1 MANRRREFIIQ
12 ASQVADGLLIAAVF
26 WLAHAFREQLAFS
39 FPFPYRIFGY
49 AVQHALIAPF
59 RYYKWLYLI
68 VLPLYPFLLDVNG
81 FYSRSHSQ
89 RLRNTIWI
97 LLKSSIICT
106 LAVMAAMFLW
116 RPLSGLSR
124 SVVVIFCVFSIVALF
139 IKDQIFQA
147 FLRHRA
153 RSGKEVTEIILVG
166 AADRNAEFAA
176 LLEDHPE
183 WSLRVAA
190 RLNLNENLLAELPV
204 MLHHY
209 PVGCVVF
216 NVTQTA
222 FSEIEKAILAC
233 EVEGVEAWLVADF
246 FRTSIAKA
254 TVDDFY
260 GKPLLIFRT
269 TPEISW
275 QLVCKRVID
284 VTGAFIGLV
293 VLGPLL
299 MLPVAIILKITSP
312 GPVLFKQKR
321 SGLHGRLFT
330 MLKFRSMVTN
340 AEMLKAELE
349 VFNEMSGPVFKM
361 QDDPRCTPFGRFL
374 RRTSIDE
381 LPQLWNVLVGDMS
394 LVGPR
399 PPIPTEV
406 QHYDP
411 WHRRRLSVKPG
422 LTCIWQ
428 ISGRN
433 RIGFD
438 QWMKLDME
446 YIDNWSLWLDIKI
459 LFRTIPVVLSGLSVK
474 RLPTPVPPTTPQP
487 LPAPASVST
496 AVASPSDSP
505 SLLSA
510 KPNPSSPAATRNRE
524 S

>member
-12 ASQVADGLLIAAVF
+12 ASQVADGLLIAVAF
-26 WLAHAFREQLAFS
+26 WCAHAIREQLAFS
-39 FPFPYRIFGY
+39 FPFPYRVLEY
-49 AVQHALIAPF
+49 TVQHALIAPF

-68 VLPLYPFLLDVNG
+68 LLPLYPFLLDVNG
-81 FYSRSHSQ
+81 FYSRSHGQ
-89 RLRNTIWI
+89 QFRNTIWI
-97 LLKSSIICT
+97 LLKSGVICT

-116 RPLSGLSR
+116 RPLSALSR
-124 SVVVIFCVFSIVALF
+124 SVVVIFGLLSIIVLF
-139 IKDQIFQA
+139 VKDRFFQA
-147 FLRHRA
+147 YLRHRA

-166 AADRNAEFAA
+166 PAERNAEFAA
-176 LLEDHPE
+176 QLNDHPE
-183 WSLRVAA
+183 WSLRVATQ
-190 RLNLNENLLAELPV
+190 LNLNENLLAELPL
-204 MLHHY
+204 MLHRY

-216 NVTQTA
+216 NVTQTS
-222 FSEIEKAILAC
+222 FSEIEKAIIAC

-275 QLVCKRVID
+275 QLVCKRIID
-284 VTGAFIGLV
+284 VAGAALGLI
-293 VLGPLL
+293 VLGLPMLL
-299 MLPVAIILKITSP
+299 VAIVIRLTSP

-349 VFNEMSGPVFKM
+349 VFNEMTGPVFKM
-361 QDDPRCTPFGRFL
+361 QDDPRITPFGRFI
-374 RRTSIDE
+374 RHTSIDE

-411 WHRRRLSVKPG
+411 WHRRRLSMKPG

-438 QWMKLDME
+438 QWMKLDMQ
-446 YIDNWSLWLDIKI
+446 YIDNWSLWLDLKI
-459 LFRTIPVVLSGLSVK
+459 LARTIPVVITGLGVK
-474 RLPTPVPPTTPQP
+474 
-487 LPAPASVST
+487 
-496 AVASPSDSP
+496 
-505 SLLSA
+505 
-510 KPNPSSPAATRNRE
+510 
-524 S
+524 

>member
-12 ASQVADGLLIAAVF
+12 GSQVADGLLIAVVF

-39 FPFPYRIFGY
+39 FPFPYHILGY
-49 AVQHALIAPF
+49 TIQHGLIAPF
-59 RYYKWLYLI
+59 RYFKWLYLI
-68 VLPLYPFLLDVNG
+68 VLPLYPFLLDING

-97 LLKSSIICT
+97 ILKSSIICT
-106 LAVMAAMFLW
+106 LAVMAAMFFFRLA
-116 RPLSGLSR
+116 RLSR
-124 SVVVIFCVFSIVALF
+124 GVVVIFSLFSVVALF
-139 IKDQIFQA
+139 VKDQLFQA
-147 FLRHRA
+147 LLRHRA
-153 RSGKEVTEIILVG
+153 RSGKEVTEILLVG
-166 AADRNAEFAA
+166 PEDRNAEFAG
-176 LLEDHPE
+176 LLQEHPE
-183 WSLRVAA
+183 WSLRVVA
-190 RLNLNENLLAELPV
+190 RLNLNDNLLTELPA
-204 MLHHY
+204 MLHRY

-246 FRTSIAKA
+246 FKTSIARA

-269 TPEISW
+269 TPETSW
-275 QLVCKRVID
+275 QLVCKRIID
-284 VTGAFIGLV
+284 VTGAAIGLI
-293 VLGPLL
+293 VLGPLV
-299 MLPVAIILKITSP
+299 MLPVAIGLKLTSP

-330 MLKFRSMVTN
+330 MYKFRSMITN

-349 VFNEMSGPVFKM
+349 VFNEMTGPVFKM
-361 QDDPRCTPFGRFL
+361 RDDPRITPIGRFL

-411 WHRRRLSVKPG
+411 WHRRRLSMKPG

-438 QWMKLDME
+438 QWMKLDMQ
-446 YIDNWSLWLDIKI
+446 YIDNWSLWLDLKI
-459 LFRTIPVVLSGLSVK
+459 LARTVPVVLTGLGVK
-474 RLPTPVPPTTPQP
+474 
-487 LPAPASVST
+487 
-496 AVASPSDSP
+496 
-505 SLLSA
+505 
-510 KPNPSSPAATRNRE
+510 
-524 S
+524 

>member
-1 MANRRREFIIQ
+1 
-12 ASQVADGLLIAAVF
+12 
-26 WLAHAFREQLAFS
+26 
-39 FPFPYRIFGY
+39 
-49 AVQHALIAPF
+49 
-59 RYYKWLYLI
+59 
-68 VLPLYPFLLDVNG
+68 VLPLYPLLLDING

-89 RLRNTIWI
+89 QLRNTIWI
-97 LLKSSIICT
+97 ILKSSIICT
-106 LAVMAAMFLW
+106 LAIMAAMFFFRLA
-116 RPLSGLSR
+116 RLSR
-124 SVVVIFCVFSIVALF
+124 GVVVIFSLFSVVALF
-139 IKDQIFQA
+139 VKDQLFQA
-147 FLRHRA
+147 LLRHRA

-166 AADRNAEFAA
+166 SEDRNAEFAA
-176 LLEDHPE
+176 LLQEHPE
-183 WSLRVAA
+183 WSLRVVA
-190 RLNLNENLLAELPV
+190 RLNLNDNLLTELPA
-204 MLHHY
+204 MLHRY

-222 FSEIEKAILAC
+222 FSEIEQAILAC

-246 FRTSIAKA
+246 FKTSIARA

-284 VTGAFIGLV
+284 MTGAAIGLI
-293 VLGPLL
+293 VLGPLV
-299 MLPVAIILKITSP
+299 MLPVAIGLKLTSP

-330 MLKFRSMVTN
+330 MYKFRSMITN

-349 VFNEMSGPVFKM
+349 VFNEMTGPVFKM
-361 QDDPRCTPFGRFL
+361 SDDPRITPIGRFL

-381 LPQLWNVLVGDMS
+381 LPQLWNVLAGDMS

-399 PPIPTEV
+399 PPIPSEV

-411 WHRRRLSVKPG
+411 WHRRRLSMKPG

-438 QWMKLDME
+438 QWMKLDMQ
-446 YIDNWSLWLDIKI
+446 YIDNWSLWLDLKI
-459 LFRTIPVVLSGLSVK
+459 LARTVPVVLTGLGVK
-474 RLPTPVPPTTPQP
+474 
-487 LPAPASVST
+487 
-496 AVASPSDSP
+496 
-505 SLLSA
+505 
-510 KPNPSSPAATRNRE
+510 
-524 S
+524 